1 MDGHPVEVED
11 MEAAVDTEEVDTVV
25 DMVDKK
31 LKLLK
36 LLFQVSVLA
45 KDGPEV
51 VQVADTEADTEALKH
66 TQAVKDI
73 LAVKDGPMVEE
84 IKDGLTVVDTPVE
97 TKDGLVAEA

>member
-11 MEAAVDTEEVDTVV
+11 MEAAVDTEEVDTVAV
-25 DMVDKK
+25 MEDKK

-51 VQVADTEADTEALKH
+51 VQVADTEALKH